1 VFFTTNGEGY
11 KEFREEA
18 HLTKREIAN
27 LHGFFGTQSVE
38 QCLNFFKRIATNFAV
53 KISKLT

>member
-1 VFFTTNGEGY
+1 MMKD